1 MAGKK
6 NIKNKVQ
13 DLLFKAYDHPNDK
26 KALELADEVLTLD
39 PENPEALM
47 IKADR
52 IDNDNDD
59 EKMQL
64 IMRAINEINKGTRQD
79 EDYDLL
85 SYALKQRLAFIYF
98 SLKEYDKVFTITRE
112 LMKID
117 PDEMAIVD
125 LYGMTRNLHYR
136 TLIELRKWSE
146 ILSDSMRDEIH
157 DAAWAYSRLIAA
169 FVLSSRDNYENNR
182 ACARMFCEALRIAP
196 EVPFYLL
203 GYYDEPDDNDSE
215 SLEAFNFALM
225 FCDVMD
231 ISDEF
236 LTWFSK
242 GTMLFGIFTNRFGRE
257 YDHIID
263 AIDALGGYDE
273 YETLSKIM
281 LESDDEAVL
290 EMLASKG
297 FPLR

>member
-13 DLLFKAYDHPNDK
+13 DLLFKAYDHPSDK

-52 IDNDNDD
+52 IDNDN
-59 EKMQL
+59 EKMPL
-64 IMRAINEINKGTRQD
+64 IIRAINEINKGTRQD

-98 SLKEYDKVFTITRE
+98 SLKEYDKVFEITRE

-117 PDEMAIVD
+117 PDEIAIVD
-125 LYGMTRNLHYR
+125 LYGMARNLHYR
-136 TLIELRKWSE
+136 TLIELRRWSE

-157 DAAWAYSRLIAA
+157 DAAWAYARLIAA

-182 ACARMFCEALRIAP
+182 TCSRMFCEAMKIAP

-203 GYYDEPDDNDSE
+203 GYYDEPDENEDSE
-215 SLEAFNFALM
+215 TLESFNFALM

-236 LTWFSK
+236 LAWFSK
-242 GTMLFGIFTNRFGRE
+242 GAMLFGIFTNRFGRE